1 VVQFLKFLER
11 TQLGITVKKL
21 RNGNKPDCGGGP
33 QDCPMTDGEKV
44 EREEKE
50 RITNATGARPRT
62 N

>member
-1 VVQFLKFLER
+1 MRLFPKFLER
-11 TQLGITVKKL
+11 TQIGVTFNIL

-50 RITNATGARPRT
+50 RITNAAGDRPHTG
-62 N
+62 